1 MKSFQERRK
10 HNEQRTTTK
19 KSIVCIIMV
28 TETIIPRGEK
38 MTKEQAKLDKDVAFK
53 EFDDN
58 FKEDF
63 YDEWWSL
70 SDKGYQKE
78 FYYWCSMYD
87 DTKHIK
93 K

>member
-1 MKSFQERRK
+1 
-10 HNEQRTTTK
+10 
-19 KSIVCIIMV
+19 
-28 TETIIPRGEK
+28 

-53 EFDDN
+53 EFDEN

-63 YDEWWSL
+63 YDEWRSL
-70 SDKGYQKE
+70 SDEDYQKE

-93 K
+93 RKEKTQ

>member
-1 MKSFQERRK
+1 MK
-10 HNEQRTTTK
+10 TK
-19 KSIVCIIMV
+19 D
-28 TETIIPRGEK
+28 E
-38 MTKEQAKLDKDVAFK
+38 AFK

-63 YDEWWSL
+63 YDEWKSL
-70 SDKGYQKE
+70 SDKDYQRE

-93 K
+93 QKGDI